1 MRANKIYRQS
11 HLYTWPAHT
20 LFGLF
25 SSEIQVDT
33 TLATAHCF
41 SLISFRLKSNK
52 ATKVA
57 PIVPTDSKQF
67 QKSHFRSTENEQCL
81 TETTPVH
88 ASVTTA
94 RIPMAIRHT
103 IIKINLC
110 CLLFSISSTC
120 MGVLHHILRH
130 CIIVRRTMA
139 CIPSNRSSR
148 EEMRIFYRTRL

>member
-52 ATKVA
+52 AT
-57 PIVPTDSKQF
+57 
-67 QKSHFRSTENEQCL
+67 SHFRSTENEQCL

-120 MGVLHHILRH
+120 MGVLHHNLRH